1 MYFMKSSIRLICL
14 NIFTEGLHTLI
25 SERGKNLSGGQKQR
39 TVIARALYEKKQFL
53 FIDEGTFALD
63 EATKTMIESKL
74 LQRIDLTIIMI
85 SHHLNQEEQESLDGI
100 IPM

>member
-1 MYFMKSSIRLICL
+1 
-14 NIFTEGLHTLI
+14 
-25 SERGKNLSGGQKQR
+25 
-39 TVIARALYEKKQFL
+39 
-53 FIDEGTFALD
+53 
-63 EATKTMIESKL
+63 MIESKL